1 MIYIETGSTDVYHNF
16 AVEYYLTA
24 VRPREE
30 MTFLFWRTT
39 PTLMIGKYQNP
50 YEEVDVNYA
59 RENDIALVRRMSGGG
74 TIFTD
79 LGGWQFSFIDPEG
92 RDDIAFEKYTKP
104 VLEALEALDLP
115 VTFSGRNDLLLHGK
129 KFSGNAQYKLNDRTV
144 HHGSL
149 LFATDFETMVRA
161 TTVRKEKIQ
170 SKSLQSVRERVTNI
184 SEHLPRPLTNEGFKA
199 HMVRFLAGDKEA
211 RLDEADWA
219 EIQAI
224 ADARFRPKAS
234 FFERTPKFSI
244 EREHRY
250 ETGLV
255 QVRVNVV
262 RGYIADL
269 SLGGDFFA
277 EQDIEDLE
285 QTLKGV
291 LYEYQSIIEAL
302 NKRDEK
308 SGIHGVSVPELAALI
323 VAGNE

>member
-1 MIYIETGSTDVYHNF
+1 MIYIETGSTNVYHNF

-24 VRPREE
+24 VKPRDE

-50 YEEVDVNYA
+50 YEEVDVAYA
-59 RENDIALVRRMSGGG
+59 KEHDIALVRRMSGGG

-92 RDDIAFEKYTKP
+92 REDIAFEKYTKP
-104 VLEALEALDLP
+104 VLQALEALDLP

-149 LFATDFETMVRA
+149 LFATDFKTMVEA

-184 SEHLPRPLTNEGFKA
+184 SEHLPVPMTNEAFKA
-199 HMVRFLAGDKEA
+199 HMVKALAADREAFLTPEDIQQIDLIAKERFEPKE
-211 RLDEADWA
+211 
-219 EIQAI
+219 
-224 ADARFRPKAS
+224 S
-234 FFERTPKFSI
+234 FFEKTPKFSI
-244 EREHRY
+244 EREHRF

-255 QVRVNVV
+255 EVRLNVK
-262 RGYIADL
+262 RGRIAEL
-269 SLGGDFFA
+269 EFFGDFFA
-277 EQDIEDLE
+277 EQSIDDVAERL
-285 QTLKGV
+285 QGV
-291 LYEYQSIIEAL
+291 LYEKEAVLEAL
-302 NKRDEK
+302 QADTAK
-308 SGIHGVSVPELAALI
+308 SGIHGVSASELASLI
-323 VAGNE
+323 VAGS